1 MHKLLFT
8 HYISSGCSVQ
18 IDWYGYGESQK
29 PYIDVVNNPV
39 LTDLYIKHAESM
51 GIKFPP
57 KTTQETYMMGSTD
70 MGNVS
75 HTVPSIHPVYK
86 IFTDAGNHTHEFTKA
101 TGSLEA
107 QHPTLVAAKSMA
119 MTTIDILCKPELL
132 EKMKKTFK
140 EP

>member
-1 MHKLLFT
+1 MFYLSF
-8 HYISSGCSVQ
+8 YISLGCTVD
-18 IDWYGYGESQK
+18 INWYGYGESQK
-29 PYIDVVNNPV
+29 PYVDVVNNPV

-51 GIKFPP
+51 GVKFPP
-57 KTTQETYMMGSTD
+57 KTLQETFMMGSTD

-75 HTVPSIHPVYK
+75 HAVPAIHPVYK
-86 IFTDAGNHTHEFTKA
+86 IASVAGNHTHEFTAA
-101 TGSLEA
+101 TGGTEA

-132 EKMKKTFK
+132 EKMKKTFN